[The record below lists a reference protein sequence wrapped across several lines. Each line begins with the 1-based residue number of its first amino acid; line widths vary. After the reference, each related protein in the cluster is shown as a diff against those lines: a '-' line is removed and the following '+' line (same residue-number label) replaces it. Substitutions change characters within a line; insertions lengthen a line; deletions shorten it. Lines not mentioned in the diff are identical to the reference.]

1 MNFLFLVQFASQLP
15 PLFFF
20 FSLWRVNMGYA
31 PIMNELKCSLWEWS
45 SNWQDYFTY
54 WLSGKL
60 FMIPVFWI
68 HVVCSQLETLST
80 SHLPRSLE
88 SWEMKL
94 KPSVVSY
101 HAMICKVGEYEAN
114 YMILVHKSLFSYT
127 VNCSTECIKSN

>member
-20 FSLWRVNMGYA
+20 FSLKGKHGLCSDNEWTKMQFMGMIFKLTRLLYLLA
-31 PIMNELKCSLWEWS
+31 FWEAFHDS
-45 SNWQDYFTY
+45 C
-54 WLSGKL
+54 
-60 FMIPVFWI
+60 FWI